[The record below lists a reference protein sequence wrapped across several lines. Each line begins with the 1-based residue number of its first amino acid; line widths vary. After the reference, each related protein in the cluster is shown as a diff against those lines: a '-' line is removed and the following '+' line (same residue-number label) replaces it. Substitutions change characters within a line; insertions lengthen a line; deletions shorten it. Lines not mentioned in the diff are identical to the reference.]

1 RTFRAGRHAPR
12 RTPRAAVRDGRRPG
26 ARARL
31 RATRPRPRTGA
42 LAPEV
47 PARVSSPERMID
59 GTTIELNGEHRAVRA
74 GATVREL
81 LEVGRRVAGE
91 RVAVELNRALL
102 PRAQW
107 DRVLAAGDR
116 LEIVT
121 FVGGG

>member
-1 RTFRAGRHAPR
+1 MPT
-12 RTPRAAVRDGRRPG
+12 
-26 ARARL
+26 
-31 RATRPRPRTGA
+31 
-42 LAPEV
+42 
-47 PARVSSPERMID
+47 MD
-59 GTTIELNGEHRAVRA
+59 GTTIELNGERRAIQS

-81 LEVGRRVAGE
+81 LEVELRIAGE

-107 DRVLAAGDR
+107 DRVLAGGDR

>member
-1 RTFRAGRHAPR
+1 MDA
-12 RTPRAAVRDGRRPG
+12 
-26 ARARL
+26 
-31 RATRPRPRTGA
+31 
-42 LAPEV
+42 
-47 PARVSSPERMID
+47 
-59 GTTIELNGEHRAVRA
+59 TTIELNGERRAIPS

-81 LEVGRRVAGE
+81 LEVELRIAGE

-107 DRVLAAGDR
+107 DRVLAGGDR

>member
-1 RTFRAGRHAPR
+1 
-12 RTPRAAVRDGRRPG
+12 
-26 ARARL
+26 
-31 RATRPRPRTGA
+31 
-42 LAPEV
+42 
-47 PARVSSPERMID
+47 MD
-59 GTTIELNGEHRAVRA
+59 GTTIELNGERRAIRA

-81 LEVGRRVAGE
+81 VEVELKVAAE
-91 RVAVELNRALL
+91 RVAIELNRALL

>member
-1 RTFRAGRHAPR
+1 
-12 RTPRAAVRDGRRPG
+12 
-26 ARARL
+26 
-31 RATRPRPRTGA
+31 
-42 LAPEV
+42 
-47 PARVSSPERMID
+47 MD
-59 GTTIELNGEHRAVRA
+59 GTTIELNGERRSIQS

-81 LEVGRRVAGE
+81 LEVELRIAGE

-107 DRVLAAGDR
+107 DRVLAGGDR

>member
-1 RTFRAGRHAPR
+1 
-12 RTPRAAVRDGRRPG
+12 
-26 ARARL
+26 
-31 RATRPRPRTGA
+31 
-42 LAPEV
+42 
-47 PARVSSPERMID
+47 MD
-59 GTTIELNGEHRAVRA
+59 GTTIELNGERRSIQS

-81 LEVGRRVAGE
+81 LEVELKIAGE

-107 DRVLAAGDR
+107 DRVLAGGDR

>member
-1 RTFRAGRHAPR
+1 
-12 RTPRAAVRDGRRPG
+12 
-26 ARARL
+26 
-31 RATRPRPRTGA
+31 
-42 LAPEV
+42 
-47 PARVSSPERMID
+47 MD
-59 GTTIELNGEHRAVRA
+59 GTTIELNGERRSIQC

-81 LEVGRRVAGE
+81 LEVELKIAGE

-107 DRVLAAGDR
+107 DRVLAGGDR

>member
-1 RTFRAGRHAPR
+1 MP
-12 RTPRAAVRDGRRPG
+12 
-26 ARARL
+26 
-31 RATRPRPRTGA
+31 
-42 LAPEV
+42 
-47 PARVSSPERMID
+47 SMD
-59 GTTIELNGEHRAVRA
+59 GTTIELNGERRSIPS

-81 LEVGRRVAGE
+81 LEVELRIAGE

-107 DRVLAAGDR
+107 DRVLAGGDR

>member
-1 RTFRAGRHAPR
+1 
-12 RTPRAAVRDGRRPG
+12 
-26 ARARL
+26 
-31 RATRPRPRTGA
+31 
-42 LAPEV
+42 
-47 PARVSSPERMID
+47 MD
-59 GTTIELNGEHRAVRA
+59 GTTIELNGERRSVPS

-81 LEVGRRVAGE
+81 LEVELRIAGE

-107 DRVLAAGDR
+107 DRVLAGGDR

>member
-1 RTFRAGRHAPR
+1 MP
-12 RTPRAAVRDGRRPG
+12 
-26 ARARL
+26 
-31 RATRPRPRTGA
+31 
-42 LAPEV
+42 
-47 PARVSSPERMID
+47 SMD
-59 GTTIELNGEHRAVRA
+59 GTTIELNGERRSVPS

-81 LEVGRRVAGE
+81 LEVELRIAGE

-107 DRVLAAGDR
+107 DRVLAGGDR

>member
-1 RTFRAGRHAPR
+1 
-12 RTPRAAVRDGRRPG
+12 
-26 ARARL
+26 
-31 RATRPRPRTGA
+31 
-42 LAPEV
+42 
-47 PARVSSPERMID
+47 MD
-59 GTTIELNGEHRAVRA
+59 GTTIELNGERRSIKS

-81 LEVGRRVAGE
+81 LEVELRIAGE

-107 DRVLAAGDR
+107 DRVLAGGDR

>member
-1 RTFRAGRHAPR
+1 
-12 RTPRAAVRDGRRPG
+12 
-26 ARARL
+26 
-31 RATRPRPRTGA
+31 
-42 LAPEV
+42 
-47 PARVSSPERMID
+47 MD
-59 GTTIELNGEHRAVRA
+59 GTTIELNGERRSIPS

-81 LEVGRRVAGE
+81 LEVELRIAGE

-107 DRVLAAGDR
+107 DRVLAGGDR

>member
-1 RTFRAGRHAPR
+1 MP
-12 RTPRAAVRDGRRPG
+12 
-26 ARARL
+26 
-31 RATRPRPRTGA
+31 
-42 LAPEV
+42 
-47 PARVSSPERMID
+47 SMD
-59 GTTIELNGEHRAVRA
+59 GTTIELNGERRSIQS

-81 LEVGRRVAGE
+81 LEVELRIAGE

-107 DRVLAAGDR
+107 DRVLAGGDR